1 MTSGRPGK
9 RPPRHHFHQCL
20 TAGSLNGQKLSRMVL
35 AAYIYQVELQ
45 TLAGTPGPLSESR
58 MGHLGLLFEVL
69 EVNPDLHAAIHSSD
83 TIGCWANWR
92 RSRHISVSGS
102 NADPPPQQQLLISS
116 ETCIDLPEG
125 DYDSELSN
133 IAALFDEPG
142 MDK

>member
-1 MTSGRPGK
+1 
-9 RPPRHHFHQCL
+9 
-20 TAGSLNGQKLSRMVL
+20 MVL

-83 TIGCWANWR
+83 TIGCWAKLETKFAT
-92 RSRHISVSGS
+92 SLMSGS

-142 MDK
+142 MDKWKKKKKREQTFNDSLSKLERHREGF